1 MKSRNCRCGNLRW
14 CIKILYPFQTFPRA
28 LTTLWPLGDQVHQVL
43 LICIKRMIFQTKDFL
58 KRYPDG
64 SCMTDSHLWLDI
76 LASQMLTSAESSYL
90 LELQK
95 NSVSRYVCFTSHTR
109 YTGGGVGRVL
119 TLRLF
124 SMGVHVHPWFDSN
137 N

>member
-1 MKSRNCRCGNLRW
+1 MLW
-14 CIKILYPFQTFPRA
+14 VYPFQTFPRA

-43 LICIKRMIFQTKDFL
+43 LICIKRMMFQTKDFL

-64 SCMTDSHLWLDI
+64 SCMTDFHLSLDI
-76 LASQMLTSAESSYL
+76 WESQMLRSAESSYL

-109 YTGGGVGRVL
+109 PFLSLHWGWGWIHGV
-119 TLRLF
+119 TATIEF
-124 SMGVHVHPWFDSN
+124 SLIYDLIN
-137 N
+137 LAN